1 MRLRFPN
8 AGEPL
13 SDDVGVEVPKVV
25 DRDRETPRFLT
36 VIDLLGSIRQKRHT
50 QHRMTRRQLRG
61 RVT

>member
-25 DRDRETPRFLT
+25 DRDRETRRFLT
-36 VIDLLGSIRQKRHT
+36 VIDLLGSIGQKRHP

-61 RVT
+61 RVP